1 MCAVSKSS
9 SNSFI
14 EANLGGVRFVTHI
27 EVKGMSITAWTGGAT
42 TNPYPCLVQYR
53 NTNNQWITLRNF
65 TSTRTSYMPNHII
78 TTISISQHAGAVRIL
93 GHGTT
98 YAMVGTLRIYGSGAP
113 YYPHMHQQRMVLYDD
128 VMGASTVLQ
137 TFENEFLV

>member
-1 MCAVSKSS
+1 MAVSGWG
-9 SNSFI
+9 N
-14 EANLGGVRFVTHI
+14 GV
-27 EVKGMSITAWTGGAT
+27 
-42 TNPYPCLVQYR
+42 TNPYPCTVQYR
-53 NTNNQWITLRNF
+53 NASNQWIALRDF
-65 TSTRTSYMPNHII
+65 RSTYMPSNMI
-78 TTISISQHAGAVRIL
+78 TTIAISQHTAAVRIL